1 MQKLFLPLYSRR
13 DYYSLCCFIRASC
26 TKSRLSWLMNDII
39 PLDNLQPR
47 LAYPFS
53 TRISTL
59 VRDLNVL
66 PPLILRKE
74 ASHVPCFWEQAIFH
88 LFWSSLYSNIKK
100 HITRVYGSTVLSQQ
114 RVLAVLPF
122 VYILTYSPDS
132 HLHLRVVGRSHSY
145 FGCSKRP
152 PQLKNRLI
160 PSLYRFCKCFTLLL
174 RSASHK
180 PHLG

>member
-59 VRDLNVL
+59 IRDLNVL

-100 HITRVYGSTVLSQQ
+100 HHPGVRLNSSKSAKGVGSATVRLYSDILARLPSPPPCCRQISQLFWMQ
-114 RVLAVLPF
+114 
-122 VYILTYSPDS
+122 
-132 HLHLRVVGRSHSY
+132 
-145 FGCSKRP
+145 
-152 PQLKNRLI
+152 
-160 PSLYRFCKCFTLLL
+160 
-174 RSASHK
+174 
-180 PHLG
+180 